1 MAQAAIKIEAA
12 AAAAAAI
19 DREHLARMTFGERGL
34 EREVLMLFD
43 RQCGLLL
50 ARMRD
55 GEAAVMAP
63 LAHTLKGS
71 ASGIGAWGVAR
82 AAAGLRAGGGGLAGR
97 TQLGARGARRGDR
110 TGAGGN
116 RADAGARDSVR
127 GGMTI

>member
-1 MAQAAIKIEAA
+1 MAQAAIKIE

-55 GEAAVMAP
+55 GDAAVMAP

-82 AAAGLRAGGGGLAGR
+82 AAAGCEQAAAGSPAERSLALEE
-97 TQLGARGARRGDR
+97 LGAAIEEARAEIAPMLGI
-110 TGAGGN
+110 AS
-116 RADAGARDSVR
+116 AAE
-127 GGMTI
+127 